1 MNSQNNTN
9 NLLEQELGRKM
20 EQIDK
25 RVKKVRDE
33 QDIKIEESRL
43 KLSSLVAESRDIV
56 DMYRQ
61 MDSIR

>member
-1 MNSQNNTN
+1 
-9 NLLEQELGRKM
+9 M

-56 DMYRQ
+56 DMYR
-61 MDSIR
+61 